1 MVATIFLGVHARTL
15 SVAAVASHTCM
26 PPSVSVIVT
35 KLAEFRVETATR
47 VNKGV
52 SAVSEIVRVFVAIKA
67 MPPFFSGGSGAG
79 GRREKDAPER
89 RAVGL

>member
-1 MVATIFLGVHARTL
+1 M
-15 SVAAVASHTCM
+15 S
-26 PPSVSVIVT
+26 PSVSVFVT
-35 KLAEFRVETATR
+35 ELAEFRVQTATR